1 MPIAAVLQLRNDCD
15 ILIKMRSYVCTTLQ
29 MQTEYDTERENQAM
43 YRRKPQGWLKHIDFF
58 LLDIGS
64 LMVSFLLATI
74 ARHREETS
82 WLIQQYLDIFSFY
95 LLTVLLLHVVNN
107 TFSNVLKRGYYL
119 ELAHTIKH
127 VAVAELMA
135 IAYLYFAKQANITS
149 RTVVGLVAVFYVLL
163 SYVVRILWKRF
174 LYKRGTFT
182 KPASLYLIVSEDL
195 AETTVHSLNTNAKGE
210 YQIQGMC
217 LVNRD
222 GSGETIAE
230 IPVTSNLDTV
240 LDHLRD
246 KWVDEVYVALPEHET
261 VPNKLVD
268 TLTEM
273 GIAVHIELD
282 PAGSES
288 WQIRQVQYVGG
299 KLVQTVSMTNV
310 ATRNLVAKRMLDIV
324 GGIVGCLITAVL
336 TLILGPLIYIQSP
349 GPIFFAQTRVGKNGK
364 LFKMYKFR
372 SMYPDAE
379 ARKAELMKQNRIS
392 DGMMFKLDADP
403 RIIGCKILPDG
414 TVKKGIGNFIRD
426 FSLDEFP
433 QFFNVLKGEL
443 SLVGTRPPTVDEW
456 NKYQYHH
463 RARLAIKPG
472 ITGLWQVS
480 GRSNITDFEQVVEL
494 DKKYIREWNFGMDLK
509 ILLKTVLVVLGR
521 DGSM

>member
-1 MPIAAVLQLRNDCD
+1 
-15 ILIKMRSYVCTTLQ
+15 
-29 MQTEYDTERENQAM
+29 M
-43 YRRKPQGWLKHIDFF
+43 YRRKPQGWLKHVDFF
-58 LLDIGS
+58 LLDIAS
-64 LMVSFLLATI
+64 LILSFAAANFT
-74 ARHREETS
+74 RHGADAVRMF
-82 WLIQQYLDIFSFY
+82 QQYLDIFSFY

-107 TFSNVLKRGYYL
+107 TFSGVQKRGYYH
-119 ELAHTIKH
+119 ELTHTVKH
-127 VAVAELMA
+127 VAVTELVA
-135 IAYLYFAKQANITS
+135 IAYLFFAKRADPTS
-149 RTVVGLVAVFYVLL
+149 RIVIGLVAVFYVLI
-163 SYVVRILWKRF
+163 SYLVRILWKR
-174 LYKRGTFT
+174 LLRKRGNFG
-182 KPASLYLIVSEDL
+182 KQASLYLIVTEDL
-195 AETTVHSLNTNAKGE
+195 AAATVQTLGTEAKGE

-217 LVNRD
+217 LVDKD
-222 GSGETIAE
+222 GVGETIADV
-230 IPVTSNLDTV
+230 PVTSNMDTV
-240 LDHLRD
+240 LDYLRD
-246 KWVDEVYVALPEHET
+246 KWVDEVYIALPEHA
-261 VPNKLVD
+261 PISNKIVD

-288 WQIRQVQYVGG
+288 WQVRQVQYVGG

-310 ATRNLVAKRMLDIV
+310 ATRNLLAKRLLDIV
-324 GGIVGCLITAVL
+324 GGIVGCLVTALL
-336 TLILGPLIYIQSP
+336 TVIIGPLIYIQSP

-379 ARKAELMKQNRIS
+379 ARKAELMKQNRIQ

-433 QFFNVLKGEL
+433 QFYNVLKGDL

-480 GRSNITDFEQVVEL
+480 GRSNITDFEKVVEL
-494 DKKYIREWNFGMDLK
+494 DKRYIREWSFGLDLK

-521 DGSM
+521 EGSM

>member
-1 MPIAAVLQLRNDCD
+1 
-15 ILIKMRSYVCTTLQ
+15 
-29 MQTEYDTERENQAM
+29 M
-43 YRRKPQGWLKHIDFF
+43 YRRKPQGWLKHVDFF

-64 LMVSFLLATI
+64 LILSQLLANI
-74 ARHREETS
+74 ARHGPTASAR
-82 WLIQQYLDIFSFY
+82 LPGYLDIFSFY
-95 LLTVLLLHVVNN
+95 LLAVVLLHVVNN
-107 TFSNVLKRGYYL
+107 TFSNVLKRGYYVEFL
-119 ELAHTIKH
+119 HTIKH
-127 VAVAELMA
+127 VFYAELMA
-135 IAYLYFAKQANITS
+135 IAYLFFAKRADPTS
-149 RTVVGLVAVFYVLL
+149 RIVIGLVAVFYVLI
-163 SYVVRILWKRF
+163 SYVIRILWKR
-174 LYKRGTFT
+174 LLRKRGNFA
-182 KPASLYLIVSEDL
+182 KQASLYIIASEDL
-195 AETTVHSLNTNAKGE
+195 AAETIQSLCIDAKGE
-210 YQIQGMC
+210 YQIQGIC
-217 LVNRD
+217 LTNRD
-222 GSGETIAE
+222 AVGEIIAD
-230 IPVTSNLDTV
+230 IPVTSNMDTI

-246 KWVDEVYVALPEHET
+246 KWVDEVYVALPEHVS

-310 ATRNLVAKRMLDIV
+310 ATRNLLAKRLLDII
-324 GGIVGCLITAVL
+324 GGIVGCLITAIL

-379 ARKAELMKQNRIS
+379 ARKAELMKQNRIQ
-392 DGMMFKLDADP
+392 DGLMFKLEADP

-433 QFFNVLKGEL
+433 QFFNVLKGDL

-480 GRSNITDFEQVVEL
+480 GRSNITDFEEVVEL
-494 DKKYIREWNFGMDLK
+494 DKKYIREWNMGMDLK

>member
-1 MPIAAVLQLRNDCD
+1 V
-15 ILIKMRSYVCTTLQ
+15 
-29 MQTEYDTERENQAM
+29 
-43 YRRKPQGWLKHIDFF
+43 DFF

-64 LMVSFLLATI
+64 LILSFVLANF
-74 ARHREETS
+74 ARHGKTAAFMFP
-82 WLIQQYLDIFSFY
+82 QYLDIFSFY
-95 LLTVLLLHVVNN
+95 LLTVVLLHVVNN
-107 TFSNVLKRGYYL
+107 TFSGVLKRGYYV
-119 ELAHTIKH
+119 ELVHTLKH
-127 VAVAELMA
+127 VIFAELVA
-135 IAYLYFAKQANITS
+135 TAYLFFAKQADLTS
-149 RTVVGLVAVFYVLL
+149 RIVIGLVAVFYVLI
-163 SYVVRILWKRF
+163 SYTIRTLWKRF
-174 LYKRGTFT
+174 LHKRGGSAH
-182 KPASLYLIVSEDL
+182 PASLYLIASEYL
-195 AETTVHSLNTNAKGE
+195 AAATVESLNTHAKGE
-210 YQIQGMC
+210 YQIQGIC
-217 LVNRD
+217 LTDRNGV
-222 GSGETIAE
+222 GETIADV
-230 IPVTSNLDTV
+230 PVTSNMDTILDY
-240 LDHLRD
+240 LRD
-246 KWVDEVYVALPEHET
+246 KWVDEVYVALPEHVS

-288 WQIRQVQYVGG
+288 WQIRQVQYVGE

-310 ATRNLVAKRMLDIV
+310 ATRNLLAKRLLDIV
-324 GGIVGCLITAVL
+324 GGIVGCVFTVIL

-379 ARKAELMKQNRIS
+379 ARKAELMKQNRIQ
-392 DGMMFKLDADP
+392 DGLMFKLEADP

-433 QFFNVLKGEL
+433 QFFNVLKGDL

-463 RARLAIKPG
+463 RARMAIKPG

-494 DKKYIREWNFGMDLK
+494 DKKYIREWSLGMDLK

-521 DGSM
+521 EGSM

>member
-1 MPIAAVLQLRNDCD
+1 
-15 ILIKMRSYVCTTLQ
+15 
-29 MQTEYDTERENQAM
+29 M

-64 LMVSFLLATI
+64 LILSFLLASVG
-74 ARHREETS
+74 RHGKAAFAM
-82 WLIQQYLDIFSFY
+82 LPQYLDIFSFY
-95 LLTVLLLHVVNN
+95 LLTVLLLHLLNN
-107 TFSNVLKRGYYL
+107 TFSGVLKRGYYKEFVHTVKHVVFA
-119 ELAHTIKH
+119 ELAAT
-127 VAVAELMA
+127 
-135 IAYLYFAKQANITS
+135 AYLFFAKRADPTS
-149 RTVVGLVAVFYVLL
+149 RIVIGLVAVFYVLFAY
-163 SYVVRILWKRF
+163 SVRVLWKRF
-174 LYKRGTFT
+174 LRKNGNFAKR
-182 KPASLYLIVSEDL
+182 ASLYLIVSEEL
-195 AETTVHSLNTNAKGE
+195 AEATVQSLDTNAKGE
-210 YQIQGMC
+210 YQIQGIC
-217 LVNRD
+217 LADRNGV
-222 GSGETIAE
+222 GETVAGV
-230 IPVTSNLDTV
+230 PVTSDMDTV
-240 LDHLRD
+240 LDYLRD
-246 KWVDEVYVALPEHET
+246 KWVDEVYVALPEH
-261 VPNKLVD
+261 VPAPNKLVD
-268 TLTEM
+268 ILTEM

-310 ATRNLVAKRMLDIV
+310 ATRNLLAKRLLDIA

-336 TLILGPLIYIQSP
+336 TLILGPLIYLQSP

-379 ARKAELMKQNRIS
+379 ARKAELMKQNRIQ

-433 QFFNVLKGEL
+433 QFYNVLKGDL

-494 DKKYIREWNFGMDLK
+494 DKKYIREWSFGMDLR

-521 DGSM
+521 EGSM

>member
-1 MPIAAVLQLRNDCD
+1 
-15 ILIKMRSYVCTTLQ
+15 
-29 MQTEYDTERENQAM
+29 M
-43 YRRKPQGWLKHIDFF
+43 YRRKPQGWLKHVDFF
-58 LLDIGS
+58 LLDLGS
-64 LMVSFLLATI
+64 LILSFLLACT
-74 ARHREETS
+74 ARHGS
-82 WLIQQYLDIFSFY
+82 DSFAMLPKYLDIFFFY
-95 LLTVLLLHVVNN
+95 TLTVVLLHVLNN
-107 TFSNVLKRGYYL
+107 TFSGVLKRGYYI
-119 ELAHTIKH
+119 EFMHTLKH
-127 VAVAELMA
+127 VVFAELTA
-135 IAYLYFAKQANITS
+135 TAYLFFAKRADPTS
-149 RTVVGLVAVFYVLL
+149 RIVIGLVAIFYVLIA
-163 SYVVRILWKRF
+163 YTVRILWKRF
-174 LYKRGTFT
+174 LHKKGNLTH
-182 KPASLYLIVSEDL
+182 PASLYLIATEDL
-195 AETTVHSLNTNAKGE
+195 AAATIQSLCTHAKGE
-210 YQIQGMC
+210 YQIQGIC
-217 LVNRD
+217 LVNRN
-222 GSGETIAE
+222 SVGETIADV
-230 IPVTSNLDTV
+230 PVTSNMDTV
-240 LDHLRD
+240 LDYLRD
-246 KWVDEVYVALPEHET
+246 KWVDEVYVALPEHT
-261 VPNKLVD
+261 AVPNKLVD

-288 WQIRQVQYVGG
+288 WQIRQVQYVGE

-310 ATRNLVAKRMLDIV
+310 ATRNLLAKRLLDIV
-324 GGIVGCLITAVL
+324 GGLVGCLITVIL

-379 ARKAELMKQNRIS
+379 ARKAELMKQNRIQ
-392 DGMMFKLDADP
+392 DGLMFKLDADP
-403 RIIGCKILPDG
+403 RIIGCKIMPDG

-433 QFFNVLKGEL
+433 QFFNVLKGDL

-494 DKKYIREWNFGMDLK
+494 DKKYIREWNLGMDLR